1 MRLFGVRDKDR
12 NGTFASRGGKQLVY
26 GGSRMRH
33 GCPQA
38 RNIKRLVDG
47 AAVLWKAA
55 LASSIIGSAV
65 ARRQTSK
72 SSTLLWVVFAVVL
85 VQQALPCVGLQ
96 IAASKSTSGCGNISL
111 RKVSSIPAQASSW
124 LEDYPREGE
133 LANSPIG
140 LTSLQGFQARMGSS
154 SPENIQFV
162 TPDPSPGSPTPRAC
176 PNAPSKKSKHM
187 RRRPDAED
195 ESQNLQM
202 PVARRLEF

>member
-1 MRLFGVRDKDR
+1 
-12 NGTFASRGGKQLVY
+12 
-26 GGSRMRH
+26 MRH

-47 AAVLWKAA
+47 ASVLWKAA

-96 IAASKSTSGCGNISL
+96 IAASKNTSGCGNISL

>member
-1 MRLFGVRDKDR
+1 
-12 NGTFASRGGKQLVY
+12 
-26 GGSRMRH
+26 MRH

-111 RKVSSIPAQASSW
+111 RRVSSSPAQASSW
-124 LEDYPREGE
+124 PREGK

-140 LTSLQGFQARMGSS
+140 LTSPQGFQARMGSS
-154 SPENIQFV
+154 SPESIQFV

>member
-1 MRLFGVRDKDR
+1 
-12 NGTFASRGGKQLVY
+12 
-26 GGSRMRH
+26 MRH

-38 RNIKRLVDG
+38 RNIKRLLDG

-111 RKVSSIPAQASSW
+111 RRVSSSPAQASSW
-124 LEDYPREGE
+124 PREGK
-133 LANSPIG
+133 LANGPIG
-140 LTSLQGFQARMGSS
+140 LTSPQGFQARMGSS
-154 SPENIQFV
+154 SPESIQFV
-162 TPDPSPGSPTPRAC
+162 TPDPSPGSPTPRVC